1 MLVDLVGFSVT
12 FFTFFS
18 DGTGVIWNLFMKVA
32 FLGWYVF
39 TTRIRD
45 PVQFASCHKLIMG
58 SSNAIVCLQRI
69 VDSFKRTK
77 GG

>member
-32 FLGWYVF
+32 FSGLVRVYPGSSA
-39 TTRIRD
+39 
-45 PVQFASCHKLIMG
+45 QFASCHKLIMG
-58 SSNAIVCLQRI
+58 SSNAVVCLQRI
-69 VDSFKRTK
+69 VDSFKKTK